1 MILELADIR
10 ILPGRHADFEAAI
23 RQGVETAIAPA
34 AGFRGYKVNRG
45 VESPERYLLTI
56 YWATLEDH
64 TVGFRQSPAFAQ
76 WRAIVGPFFAAPP
89 QVEHFELVVKSPP
102 PGGASQG

>member
-10 ILPGRHADFEAAI
+10 IAPGKNAEFEAAI
-23 RQGVETAIAPA
+23 QRGAETVIAHA
-34 AGFRGYKVNRG
+34 KGFRGYKVNRG

-56 YWATLEDH
+56 HWDTLENH
-64 TVGFRQSPAFAQ
+64 TVDFRQSHAFAQ

-89 QVEHFELVVKSPP
+89 VVEHFELVVKSV
-102 PGGASQG
+102 

>member
-10 ILPGRHADFEAAI
+10 IAPGKNAEFEAAI
-23 RQGVETAIAPA
+23 RRGAETVIAKA
-34 AGFRGYKVNRG
+34 KGFRGYKVNRG

-56 YWATLEDH
+56 YWETLENH
-64 TVGFRQSPAFAQ
+64 TVDFRQSPAFAQ

-89 QVEHFELVVKSPP
+89 VVEHFELVAKS
-102 PGGASQG
+102 A